1 MAIIPVL
8 AVVAA
13 VAANSALIVQV
24 ADFMTARHLE
34 HADENSQSMPEIVP
48 GL

>member
-1 MAIIPVL
+1 MVIIPVL

-13 VAANSALIVQV
+13 VAANSALIVQA

-34 HADENSQSMPEIVP
+34 YADKGSQSVPEIVP